1 MNKYIG
7 VEIGGT
13 KQQITVGLEDG
24 SILHRQCVK
33 LRKPFQVRDILQWLE
48 KNIRTLLDEA
58 EWTDIK
64 GIGVGFGGPLETET
78 GRVLCSLQVPGWED
92 YQLQKWFEKTFHK
105 PAIVINDTVAGGLAE
120 FYRGSGVGCRILFY
134 TNIGT
139 GIGGGLYLNGK
150 YYDGAGYG
158 ASYLG
163 NSWVPD
169 WRGNTCNVMTRLELI
184 CSGRSIEERL
194 NKAGYIPGTSCLYRK
209 EGRNITC
216 QELAE
221 GARRGDVFCKEELNK
236 IAGSFAVGLA
246 NVLAL
251 LAPEK
256 IVIGGGV
263 AKMGE
268 ILFTRIRRYTEEYVF
283 LANLGKYEIVPG
295 KLMDDAVL
303 SGAILAAANRELLL
317 KI

>member
-1 MNKYIG
+1 MNKYLG

-13 KQQITVGLEDG
+13 KQQITVGLKDG
-24 SILHRQCVK
+24 SILHSRCVK
-33 LRKPFQVRDILQWLE
+33 LQKPFEARDVLGWLE
-48 KNIRTLLDEA
+48 ENIRTLTTEGQ
-58 EWTDIK
+58 DIT

-78 GRVLCSLQVPGWED
+78 GRILCSLQVPGWKD
-92 YQLQKWFEKTFHK
+92 FQLQNWFERTFHK
-105 PAIVINDTVAGGLAE
+105 PAVVINDTVAGGLAE
-120 FYRGSGVGCRILFY
+120 FYLGAGAGCRSFFY

-139 GIGGGLYLNGK
+139 GIGGGFYLNGK

-169 WRGNTCNVMTRLELI
+169 WHSGTCNAMTRLELL

-194 NKAGYIPGTSCLYRK
+194 NKAGYIPHTSCLYR
-209 EGRNITC
+209 EDSRNISC

-221 GARRGDVFCKEELNK
+221 GVRKGDAFCKEELDK
-236 IAGSFAVGLA
+236 ITGSFAVGLA

-268 ILFTRIRRYTEEYVF
+268 ILFSRLRRYTEEYAF
-283 LANLGKYEIVPG
+283 LANRGKYEIVPG

-303 SGAILAAANRELLL
+303 SGALLAAGNRELLL

>member
-1 MNKYIG
+1 MNKYLGI
-7 VEIGGT
+7 EIGGT
-13 KQQITVGLEDG
+13 KQQITVGLKDG
-24 SILHRQCVK
+24 SILHRRCVK
-33 LRKPFQVRDILQWLE
+33 LQKPFEARDVLRWLE
-48 KNIRTLLDEA
+48 ESIRALSA
-58 EWTDIK
+58 EGQDIM
-64 GIGVGFGGPLETET
+64 GIGVGFGGPLETEA
-78 GRVLCSLQVPGWED
+78 GRILCSLQVPGWKD
-92 YQLQKWFEKTFHK
+92 YQLQNWFERTFHK
-105 PAIVINDTVAGGLAE
+105 PVVVINDTVAGGLAE
-120 FYRGSGVGCRILFY
+120 LYLGAGTGCRSLFY

-139 GIGGGLYLNGK
+139 GIGGGFYLNGK

-169 WRGNTCNVMTRLELI
+169 WHSGTCNSMTRLELL

-194 NKAGYIPGTSCLYRK
+194 NKVGYIPRTSCLYR
-209 EGRNITC
+209 EDGRNITC

-221 GARRGDVFCKEELNK
+221 GVRKEDTFCKEELDK

-268 ILFTRIRRYTEEYVF
+268 ILFSRIRRYTEEYAF
-283 LANLGKYEIVPG
+283 LANRGKYEIVPG
-295 KLMDDAVL
+295 ELMDDAVL
-303 SGAILAAANRELLL
+303 SGALLAAANRELLL